1 MEGEDLQIKSF
12 FRNQNRGFYVDIGA
26 FHPTRINNTYLLYQ
40 NGWSGI
46 NIDISNL
53 SIIMFNLLRPKD
65 LNINCAIGPKKSYK
79 KIYYQKEFS
88 PLNTLDKNLARKRF
102 IGNFKS
108 KKVLV
113 QNINKLIQSTKFI
126 NRKIDFLNIDTE
138 GLDMQI
144 IQSLNFRIFSP
155 RLICIENSEP
165 NISYKKTKSYKFL
178 KPKGYG
184 HLWSGTFSHI
194 YYKK

>member
-144 IQSLNFRIFSP
+144 
-155 RLICIENSEP
+155 
-165 NISYKKTKSYKFL
+165 
-178 KPKGYG
+178 
-184 HLWSGTFSHI
+184 
-194 YYKK
+194 